1 MCGVIDVFEWIKNAF
16 VVVVNGLL
24 SVIHAAVADF
34 DCVMITDSSKFVVF
48 QEVLVYYG
56 KESVSDI
63 GADIFA

>member
-1 MCGVIDVFEWIKNAF
+1 M
-16 VVVVNGLL
+16 VVNGLF
-24 SVIHAAVADF
+24 SVIHASVADF